1 MEWLLLDGCW
11 CVDRLNFGSFCQS
24 FPLCFYWG
32 EGGGW
37 RVGPCPSVYCSAGAC
52 VCELPGRGGQEGRGC
67 ASFVHLHG
75 FYYSGTEV
83 GHLQHCLLLLP
94 SGCLSLLVTVQHTER
109 YVTLFA
115 SITLKCDY
123 TTSAQLQ
130 DVVVTWRFKSFC
142 KDPIFDYFSACEYPH
157 SCSVQGPQASI
168 CYHQGLGIDHKLS
181 A

>member
-1 MEWLLLDGCW
+1 M
-11 CVDRLNFGSFCQS
+11 
-24 FPLCFYWG
+24 
-32 EGGGW
+32 GGGW
-37 RVGPCPSVYCSAGAC
+37 GSAGAC
-52 VCELPGRGGQEGRGC
+52 VFEHPARGRQEGRGC
-67 ASFVHLHG
+67 AASVHLHG

-83 GHLQHCLLLLP
+83 GHLYHCLLLLP

-142 KDPIFDYFSACEYPH
+142 KDPIFDYFSACEYPD
-157 SCSVQGPQASI
+157 SCSVHGSQASV
-168 CYHQGLGIDHKLS
+168 CKLS
-181 A
+181 PGSRSCYRSHVVIVRRNCNDTVPSFFR